1 MNWTVE
7 FHPAFEPEFDDYPEA
22 VQNVMLARAGLL
34 EINGPQLGRPYA
46 DTLKGSRHPN
56 MKELRF
62 DAADGVWRVAFAF
75 DPERKAI
82 LLAAGD
88 KTGGNEA
95 RFYRRLIAK
104 ADERFADHLTQQ
116 KGR

>member
-1 MNWTVE
+1 M
-7 FHPAFEPEFDDYPEA
+7 HPCPFLSE
-22 VQNVMLARAGLL
+22 VSKRAS
-34 EINGPQLGRPYA
+34 ENRPFCPLKYN
-46 DTLKGSRHPN
+46 DFCVGKSPKGSRHPN

-88 KTGGNEA
+88 KTGGSDA

-116 KGR
+116 KG